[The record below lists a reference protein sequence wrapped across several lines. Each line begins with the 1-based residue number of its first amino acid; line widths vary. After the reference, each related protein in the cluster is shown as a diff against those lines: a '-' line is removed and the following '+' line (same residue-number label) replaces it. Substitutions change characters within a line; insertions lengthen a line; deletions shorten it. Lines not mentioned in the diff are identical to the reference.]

1 MVHLIVGLG
10 RIGKKKP
17 KPALQRTTACWRPAK
32 SHAEKIG
39 AGPVKIKVKT
49 KENTIVETAAVI
61 EHVFMID
68 TFSISFSQFL
78 FQFLQA
84 AASCT
89 TGLSDDGS
97 QKEHTEP
104 PAPAPAT
111 APHNGDHESAT
122 GNVEDPGKIRRLRR
136 LTRRSSVRTFQK
148 GPK

>member
-1 MVHLIVGLG
+1 MLTTRTDVEVSGKALAVGQWTESARHYAMMATLRAG
-10 RIGKKKP
+10 RELHTVDP
-17 KPALQRTTACWRPAK
+17 
-32 SHAEKIG
+32 
-39 AGPVKIKVKT
+39 
-49 KENTIVETAAVI
+49 
-61 EHVFMID
+61 
-68 TFSISFSQFL
+68 FSF
-78 FQFLQA
+78 FQFILRGAVFTFYCCFFFNFFQA